1 MLYFRSCPRCRL
13 GTVELTVDFDGPSL
27 TCLNCAYTI
36 VGTDN
41 TYSRDPRER
50 VQPGPVTAQVG
61 VWRERQAKN
70 PNRPP
75 RPSNAGPRPRGL
87 FPYCDILSSA

>member
-50 VQPGPVTAQVG
+50 VQPDQSL
-61 VWRERQAKN
+61 
-70 PNRPP
+70 P
-75 RPSNAGPRPRGL
+75 RLVFGASAGEESEP
-87 FPYCDILSSA
+87 AAAAV